1 MRRANTALR
10 ELLAEARWTED
21 ALARRVNAIAA
32 EIGLATR
39 LDRRSVSHWLAGR
52 CPRAPLPEMVA
63 EAFARGLGR
72 QISAVETGFALVAA
86 GSAAT
91 VGKGEAAAKRAADPA
106 DPKEDPLDTLELLC
120 KLAESDRETDQG
132 GVYRLAALDD
142 LHAWPAEDLF
152 QPPFRAARGVRL
164 EPEHVAAARQM
175 AKLFVDADSVF
186 GGGYARAALARYLAY
201 DIAPRLRAPA
211 RRDTRRRMLSVAVE
225 LAYLC
230 GFMCFDDERNA
241 IAQRYYR
248 AALKLS
254 VENDDPRS
262 YAATLRAM
270 SVQARTLGHY
280 REARALAEAAVA
292 SVAECDLPN
301 PQRASLY
308 GPLAAAAAAQGDRE
322 AAFKALT
329 CAERLLEGQ
338 SAGVVIADLEEGV
351 LARYHSASHADQ
363 EAAVRALLGD
373 RPGAI
378 KALSESVRR
387 HSADDRRSRA
397 ITLASLAELHLD
409 QGHLDESV
417 AACHAFIDEYP
428 PLRSSR
434 AQSALRRLTA
444 RMRPHAT
451 NHGARQLL
459 VRAAAVSRPMT

>member
-1 MRRANTALR
+1 VRRANTALR
-10 ELLAEARWTED
+10 ELLTEARWTEE

-52 CPRAPLPEMVA
+52 RPRPPLPELVA
-63 EAFARGLGR
+63 EALARRFGR
-72 QISAVETGFALVAA
+72 QISAAETGFGLVAA
-86 GSAAT
+86 GSA
-91 VGKGEAAAKRAADPA
+91 GAAAEALAPARAVDPG

-120 KLAESDRETDQG
+120 KLAESGRETDQG
-132 GVYRLAALDD
+132 GVYSLAALDD

-152 QPPFRAARGVRL
+152 QPPFRATAPGARL
-164 EPEHVAAARQM
+164 EPEHVVAARQM

-230 GFMCFDDERNA
+230 GFMCFDDECNA

-254 VENDDPRS
+254 VENDDPAA
-262 YAATLRAM
+262 YASTLRAM

-280 REARALAEAAVA
+280 RESRALAEAAVA
-292 SVAECDLPN
+292 SVAQCDLPN
-301 PQRASLY
+301 PQRAALY
-308 GPLAAAAAAQGDRE
+308 GPLAVAAAAQGDRD
-322 AAFKALT
+322 AAFKALS
-329 CAERLLEGQ
+329 CAERLLEGYQ
-338 SAGVVIADLEEGV
+338 GGAVSADLEEGV
-351 LARYHSASHADQ
+351 IARYHSASHADQ
-363 EAAVRALLGD
+363 EASVRALLGD

-387 HSADDRRSRA
+387 HSADERRSRA

-409 QGHLDESV
+409 QGHLDESI

-459 VRAAAVSRPMT
+459 VRAAAVSRPMA